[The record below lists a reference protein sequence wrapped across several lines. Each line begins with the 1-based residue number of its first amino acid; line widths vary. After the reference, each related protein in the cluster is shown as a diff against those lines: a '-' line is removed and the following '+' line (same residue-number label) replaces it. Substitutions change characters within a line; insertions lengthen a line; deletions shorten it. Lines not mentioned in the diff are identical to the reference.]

1 MGTTIYIVL
10 ATGQSISS
18 PTFIHMVKQSQ
29 PVRRFIVRSQE
40 PEKLAIQ
47 IPDVR
52 CIIQTRSVEEV
63 VAWTELREI
72 DLHFFFSN
80 IRGEF
85 ID

>member
-18 PTFIHMVKQSQ
+18 LTFIHMVKQPQ
-29 PVRRFIVRSQE
+29 PVLRFIVRSQE

-52 CIIQTRSVEEV
+52 CIIQTRTARSV
-63 VAWTELREI
+63 
-72 DLHFFFSN
+72 D
-80 IRGEF
+80 RGRGSGM
-85 ID
+85 DRAARN